1 MEVWGGWDARLP
13 GTIRSLCRLSS
24 GTTMDVVSWDSA
36 KRAAQRVGSLQALSE
51 GVSHEA
57 YGWVQQPLYEAVLR
71 RHLAAAPRECT
82 LTAHYG

>member
-1 MEVWGGWDARLP
+1 MGRAPARHNSKPVSAEL
-13 GTIRSLCRLSS
+13 S

-57 YGWVQQPLYEAVLR
+57 YGWVQQPLYEAALR
-71 RHLAAAPRECT
+71 GHLAAAPRECT

>member
-1 MEVWGGWDARLP
+1 
-13 GTIRSLCRLSS
+13 
-24 GTTMDVVSWDSA
+24 MDVVSWDSA

-57 YGWVQQPLYEAVLR
+57 YGWVQQPLEAALR

>member
-1 MEVWGGWDARLP
+1 MGRAPARHNSKPVSAELRDDD
-13 GTIRSLCRLSS
+13 GRR
-24 GTTMDVVSWDSA
+24 SWDSA

-57 YGWVQQPLYEAVLR
+57 YGWVQQPLYEAALR
-71 RHLAAAPRECT
+71 GHLAAAPRECT

>member
-1 MEVWGGWDARLP
+1 
-13 GTIRSLCRLSS
+13 
-24 GTTMDVVSWDSA
+24 MDVVSWDSA

-57 YGWVQQPLYEAVLR
+57 YGWVQQPTLR